1 MNNLSSAQGQQYQG
15 VQYLANQG
23 GLSQPQLL
31 VLDRHGRPIR
41 DAQVIQIPPSGGNQ
55 GVVVQNPGANYVY
68 PGTPQTVVV
77 GQTLSQPVQGQ
88 IVQHQGHMVQQQ
100 GQMVQPQGQVSQPQG
115 SSGQPAVPESA
126 TPPPMYTPSQP
137 GIHTCIHYTSNG
149 KFSIIMPG
157 YVKSRLLQT
166 VYVLIQ
172 SLAEVNLTP
181 AFYRI
186 C

>member
-1 MNNLSSAQGQQYQG
+1 MSSAQGQHCQG

-23 GLSQPQLL
+23 GLGQPQLL
-31 VLDRHGRPIR
+31 VLDRRGRPIR

-88 IVQHQGHMVQQQ
+88 IVQQQ

-115 SSGQPAVPESA
+115 PSGQPVLPESA
-126 TPPPMYTPSQP
+126 PPPPVYTALQP
-137 GIHTCIHYTSNG
+137 GIHTYIAL
-149 KFSIIMPG
+149 IMIN
-157 YVKSRLLQT
+157 L
-166 VYVLIQ
+166 VL
-172 SLAEVNLTP
+172 
-181 AFYRI
+181 
-186 C
+186 